1 MRPMVLHHLPQ
12 THSCPSVSMGRS
24 DALGD
29 APVSA
34 HCCVPGTSG
43 LGDVGQ
49 WDGLRSVLS
58 SAQQQCLP
66 PLCRSRLPW
75 L

>member
-1 MRPMVLHHLPQ
+1 MVLHHLPQ
-12 THSCPSVSMGRS
+12 THSCPSVSMGRR

-43 LGDVGQ
+43 LGDVLG
-49 WDGLRSVLS
+49 WGMWGSGMGSDR
-58 SAQQQCLP
+58 C
-66 PLCRSRLPW
+66 
-75 L
+75 